1 MRCLSLRSQT
11 VMKRSKFY
19 KSLKNCMTFGC
30 CPKKSLSRRTQSKI
44 ASSDEMGG
52 KGGEDFKHG
61 LILSQF

>member
-1 MRCLSLRSQT
+1 ME
-11 VMKRSKFY
+11 RSKFY